1 MMQLD
6 EGYIKFNIDW
16 KERDLTLNQET
27 FITLN
32 TCRNKLFNLEL
43 IGAYDNGIGFGN
55 ISKRFTENKFI
66 ITGSATGNISE
77 LQSQHYSLV
86 EEYKLNEN
94 YVKCI
99 GKTKASSESL
109 SHAII
114 YETLPKVNAI
124 IHTHNLKM
132 WNRYFN
138 DLPTTSKKAEFGTP
152 DMALEIKKLLNSNS
166 GIIIMGGHEE
176 GILCYGE
183 TLKDAEKILI
193 SYFNKV

>member
-1 MMQLD
+1 MQLD